1 MQQWRSHEGGTC
13 PHNPN
18 PARPWDSPR
27 SEENFFVW
35 GYGVLPDGPLTP
47 VGPTQPKMW
56 VITLERI
63 GLQFVLSVRRSFI
76 YDNWWSAAQ
85 FYLHVWITFLMS
97 VPSECIILTQPF
109 FNCEAMA
116 HTFRLRPRLGSK
128 PTPKPEVMR
137 PRGQSVR
144 LSQDGQ
150 QKHVNLN

>member
-1 MQQWRSHEGGTC
+1 VLYNSAEKYTDIRLCSSGVATREA
-13 PHNPN
+13 
-18 PARPWDSPR
+18 PAPTTPIRPGHGIRRDLR
-27 SEENFFVW
+27 RIFFVW

-47 VGPTQPKMW
+47 VGPTQPKIW

-109 FNCEAMA
+109 QCDCHSMKQ
-116 HTFRLRPRLGSK
+116 T
-128 PTPKPEVMR
+128 
-137 PRGQSVR
+137 
-144 LSQDGQ
+144 
-150 QKHVNLN
+150 

>member
-97 VPSECIILTQPF
+97 VPSECIILT
-109 FNCEAMA
+109 N
-116 HTFRLRPRLGSK
+116 
-128 PTPKPEVMR
+128 PTV
-137 PRGQSVR
+137 SVWLSFYETDITIYVNLQAFPAATA
-144 LSQDGQ
+144 LSQNSTNFPYLLQ
-150 QKHVNLN
+150 LLTQF